1 MKNVLYAAVEHIMML
16 SLLAP
21 GQALIYAS
29 QPFQTV
35 PLCAPELRRV
45 RMRISHCRA
54 HRTSVAHPLEK
65 LRVGMA
71 KEATSRFVR
80 TTCGSGTADAIP
92 TPWLPASA
100 VSAALVIAGWLSFCT
115 GTFSARLGAAPA
127 TAAWLP
133 ICTGTFS
140 ARLGAALA
148 TAAWLPSCT
157 GMFSARLGAAVGRVG
172 DNVAVAF
179 AGLKAGEAGARVGG
193 DKYVVA
199 FAGLKAGAG
208 GRGEG
213 CCGPGCQRM
222 LWFSAAEC
230 AVLNMLM
237 LFCGR
242 LCCHSWV
249 ARRTLPLHVHA
260 VFDFYLFKKLTA
272 ACCHAMAKTICTKS
286 QHGAHITVCLP
297 FLLILISH
305 IADFLIK
312 GRNKH
317 VKTERQCTSLG
328 LAL

>member
-1 MKNVLYAAVEHIMML
+1 M
-16 SLLAP
+16 
-21 GQALIYAS
+21 
-29 QPFQTV
+29 
-35 PLCAPELRRV
+35 
-45 RMRISHCRA
+45 
-54 HRTSVAHPLEK
+54 
-65 LRVGMA
+65 
-71 KEATSRFVR
+71 SRFVR

-92 TPWLPASA
+92 IPWLPASA

-140 ARLGAALA
+140 ARLGAA
-148 TAAWLPSCT
+148 
-157 GMFSARLGAAVGRVG
+157 GGRVG
-172 DNVAVAF
+172 DNAAVAI
-179 AGLKAGEAGARVGG
+179 
-193 DKYVVA
+193 
-199 FAGLKAGAG
+199 AGLKAGAG
-208 GRGEG
+208 GRREG

-272 ACCHAMAKTICTKS
+272 ACCHAMAKTICTNLVLLNHS
-286 QHGAHITVCLP
+286 MELTLLCVYHFFSFS
-297 FLLILISH
+297 FLTL
-305 IADFLIK
+305 
-312 GRNKH
+312 
-317 VKTERQCTSLG
+317 QTS
-328 LAL
+328 